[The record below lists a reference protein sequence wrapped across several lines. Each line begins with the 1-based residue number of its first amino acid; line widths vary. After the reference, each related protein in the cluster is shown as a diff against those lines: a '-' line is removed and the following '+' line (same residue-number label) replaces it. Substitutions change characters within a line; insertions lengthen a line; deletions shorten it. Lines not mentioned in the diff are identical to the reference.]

1 MSGLPELDTV
11 LHGLN
16 EGDNV
21 VWRLDSV
28 DHYASFAEAFA
39 RQSQDKETK
48 AIYFRFGNHPPI
60 IENCSWVE
68 THSLSVE
75 AGFESLVNNVH
86 EVILASGKGRTYIF
100 DLLSSLSDACYSD
113 RMIGN
118 FFKLTAALITEKK
131 GTAYYALK
139 RYFHSYHAMDN
150 ILQSAQILIDI
161 YSYNEKIYIKPFK
174 VEGRFGSAMFRLHE
188 WSESKFKPVDESAHV
203 AEVILATPLPGLPS
217 ASYRMIGVWDNLFVS
232 AEEALEDQEKDQYS
246 DEKARTVLHRIL
258 RLIISKDERF
268 FDLAAKYFSIS
279 DILEIWKRMI
289 GTGMI
294 GGKAIGMLLAR
305 AILRQHSPKW
315 SNLLEEHDSFFIG
328 SDVFYTY
335 IVENNCWWAVQQQ
348 RRLETFLQG
357 NEELREKMLRGDFP
371 DYLIKRFSD
380 MLDYYG
386 QSPIIVRS
394 SSILE
399 DNFGNAFAGKYES
412 VFLANQGTREER
424 LSQFVDAVRQIY
436 ASTVSREA
444 LNYRKGRGV
453 LETDEQMALLVQRVS
468 GNCYNDYYL
477 PQLAG
482 VGFSFNPYAWN
493 RDIDPEAGMIRLV
506 FGLGTRAV
514 DRSDDDYTRVVALNA
529 PDKRPEANFDEVKR
543 YAQRRADVLNLKSNN
558 FVNIHFTDLLSEAAD
573 IPVHLVAT
581 KDKDIARACREQG
594 ESDRKAW
601 ILTFDKLFKNTD
613 FVKDM
618 REMFNIVKT
627 AYNSHVD
634 IEFTTNFLQ
643 NGEYKINVVQCR
655 PLQVQVSGMKIIP
668 IPEIDEE
675 NFILKAHGAVIGHSR
690 LIRIDRLI
698 YVQPFKYGKLPEQ
711 ERYALAR
718 LIGKITN
725 IEESKRKNIM
735 IIGPGR
741 WGTSTPSLG
750 IPVSFSEIQNVSI
763 LCEIDAMHEGLIP
776 DLSLGTH
783 FFNEMVEMNMLYLA
797 YFVDQKNN
805 LLNEPF
811 FAGHENH
818 LLDLLPEEGKWV
830 DTVTV
835 VDAKNQSLRRN
846 IFLNANSV
854 EQTAAVYLE

>member
-1 MSGLPELDTV
+1 MSGLPELDNV

-16 EGDNV
+16 DGDNV
-21 VWRLDSV
+21 VWRLDSI
-28 DHYASFAEAFA
+28 DEYISFAQAFA
-39 RQSQDKETK
+39 RQSLKKNKKT
-48 AIYFRFGNHPPI
+48 IYFRFGNHSPV
-60 IENCSWVE
+60 IEDQAGLE
-68 THSLSVE
+68 THELTVD
-75 AGFESLVNNVH
+75 AGFESFANKAH
-86 EVILASGKGRTYIF
+86 EVILSAGKGSTFIF
-100 DLLSSLSDACYSD
+100 DLLSSLSDACYAD

-118 FFKLTAALITEKK
+118 FFLLTATLITERQ

-139 RYFHSYHAMDN
+139 RYVHSYHAMDN
-150 ILQSAQILIDI
+150 ILLASQILIDI
-161 YSYNEKIYIKPFK
+161 YSFNGKTYIKPFK

-188 WSESKFKPVDESAHV
+188 WSNKTFKPVQESAHV

-232 AEEALEDQEKDQYS
+232 AEEVLEAQEKDQCS

-258 RLIISKDERF
+258 KLIISQDERL
-268 FDLAAKYFSIS
+268 FDLAAKYFTIA
-279 DILEIWKRMI
+279 DILRIWRRMI

-305 AILRQHSPKW
+305 SILKQQSPKW
-315 SNLLEEHDSFFIG
+315 ADVLEEHDSFFIG
-328 SDVFYTY
+328 SDVFYTF
-335 IVENNCWWAVQQQ
+335 IVENNCWWAVQKQ
-348 RRLETFLQG
+348 RKPDTFLEG
-357 NEELREKMLRGDFP
+357 NEELRDKMLHGDFP
-371 DYLIKRFSD
+371 EYLIKRFSD

-412 VFLANQGTREER
+412 VFCANQGTKEER
-424 LSQFVDAVRQIY
+424 LSHFIDAVRRIY
-436 ASTVSREA
+436 ASTVSLEA

-453 LETDEQMALLVQRVS
+453 LEKDEQMALLVQRVS
-468 GNCYNDYYL
+468 GNCYNDFYL

-493 RDIDPEAGMIRLV
+493 RDIDPESGMIRLV

-529 PDKRPEANFDEVKR
+529 PDKRPESNFDEVKR
-543 YAQRRADVLNLKSNN
+543 YAQRRADVLNLKSNK
-558 FVNIHFTDLLSEAAD
+558 FVNIHFTDLLAEAGD

-581 KDKDIARACREQG
+581 KDKDIARMCRDQG
-594 ESDRKAW
+594 ISDRKAW
-601 ILTFDKLFKNTD
+601 VLTFDKLFKNTD
-613 FVKDM
+613 FVENM
-618 REMFNIVKT
+618 REMFNIVKK
-627 AYNSHVD
+627 AYKSHVD
-634 IEFTTNFLQ
+634 IEFTTNFMPD
-643 NGEYKINVVQCR
+643 GEYKINVVQCR
-655 PLQVQVSGMKIIP
+655 PLQVQVSGMKVTP
-668 IPEIDEE
+668 LPEISEE

-698 YVQPFKYGKLPEQ
+698 YVQPFKYGKLPEND
-711 ERYALAR
+711 RYALAR

-725 IEESKRKNIM
+725 LSEERRKNTM

-797 YFVDQKNN
+797 YFVDQKDNM
-805 LLNEPF
+805 LNENF
-811 FAGHENH
+811 LSNCENH
-818 LLDLLPEEGKWV
+818 LLQLFPEEGKWA
-830 DTVTV
+830 DTVTI
-835 VDAKNQSLRRN
+835 VDSKNQSVKRN